1 MASPAPKR
9 MTVAEFL
16 EWDDGTDT
24 RYELVAGRI
33 VAMAPPVEDH
43 GAIVGNLTFRIG
55 NRLTPPHRAVL
66 QAGIALPGRDDA
78 WYQADLAVT
87 CAPPARGRCHVAEPV
102 LIVEVLSPSTMQH
115 DRGTKLP
122 DYCDLPSVR
131 EILLVSSTERRVE
144 LWRRDGP
151 RWIVESLIGEAELR
165 LEAIDAAIP
174 LAAVYENVAVS

>member
-1 MASPAPKR
+1 MASPAPRR

-16 EWDDGTDT
+16 GWDDGTDT
-24 RYELVAGRI
+24 RYELVHGQP

-43 GAIVGNLTFRIG
+43 GTIVMNLGRRIG
-55 NRLTPPHRAVL
+55 DRLVPPCRVL
-66 QAGIALPGRDDA
+66 DQAGIALPGRDDA

-87 CAPPARGRCHVAEPV
+87 RAPPERGRRHVAEPV
-102 LIVEVLSPSTMQH
+102 LIVEVLSPSTTQR

-122 DYCDLPSVR
+122 DYRDLPSVR

-151 RWIVESLIGEAELR
+151 RWIVESLVGEAELR

-174 LAAVYENVAVS
+174 LAAVYENVAV